1 MIACFFAAQLVIP
14 QSSVRDGIERHA
26 RLFYSALATLLLTAL
41 LFHEVSGSILTV
53 AWGLEAVS
61 LLTAGFPLRDR
72 ILRLSGLA
80 LFLVCI
86 LKLFLYDLRQ
96 LETGYRILSFI
107 ALGVI
112 LMGVSWIYTRFRDRI
127 QQFL

>member
-1 MIACFFAAQLVIP
+1 
-14 QSSVRDGIERHA
+14 SV
-26 RLFYSALATLLLTAL
+26 LATLLLTGL
-41 LFHEVSGSILTV
+41 LYHEVSGSLLTV
-53 AWGLEAVS
+53 AWSLEGVV
-61 LLTAGFPLRDR
+61 LMIAGFPLRDR

-80 LFLVCI
+80 LFLICI

-112 LMGVSWIYTRFRDRI
+112 LMAVSWIYTRFRDRI
-127 QQFL
+127 QQYL